1 MARAILLAGAIAWSL
16 AFGIGL
22 GVAVIGAD
30 ALVAML
36 PPLAIDTD
44 AVRGAATAVA
54 GVLAVGALAHVLVL
68 TGMRGRRR
76 RRAWSAAILLCALLV
91 AVFLALAAAAFTS
104 AATNP
109 DSAGPLVIA
118 GLAAVLMAVAYGLAT
133 ARLVSALRSGSVS

>member
-1 MARAILLAGAIAWSL
+1 MARANLLAGAVAWSL

-22 GVAVIGAD
+22 GVAVVGAD
-30 ALVAML
+30 ALVAIL

-68 TGMRGRRR
+68 AGMRGRR
-76 RRAWSAAILLCALLV
+76 RRAWSAAILLCALLL
-91 AVFLALAAAAFTS
+91 AVFVALGAAAFTS

-109 DSAGPLVIA
+109 DSAGQLVIA
-118 GLAAVLMAVAYGLAT
+118 GLAAMLIAVAYGLAT
-133 ARLVSALRSGSVS
+133 ARLVSEMRSGSVS

>member
-1 MARAILLAGAIAWSL
+1 MARAILLAGAVAWSL

-30 ALVAML
+30 ALVAIL

-54 GVLAVGALAHVLVL
+54 GVLVMGALAHVLVL
-68 TGMRGRRR
+68 AGMRGRR

-91 AVFLALAAAAFTS
+91 AVFAALGAAAFTS
-104 AATNP
+104 AATNA
-109 DSAGPLVIA
+109 DSAGLLVIA
-118 GLAAVLMAVAYGLAT
+118 GLAAVLMALAYGLAT
-133 ARLVSALRSGSVS
+133 ARLVGELRSGSVS